1 MNFAISFIVLAF
13 VACAYA
19 KPAGKFSGND
29 AFEGDL
35 DLIQG
40 SLDDIKNAGSDLGVI
55 EGKLEGLVA
64 KKADIEAAETAL
76 QTAVDKNAYANAWA
90 APPTP

>member
-1 MNFAISFIVLAF
+1 MKFAICFVVLAF

-19 KPAGKFSGND
+19 KPAGVYSTNT

-35 DLIQG
+35 DSIQG
-40 SLDDIKNAGSDLGVI
+40 SLDDIKNAGADLGVI
-55 EGKLEGLVA
+55 EGKLEGLAA

-76 QTAVDKNAYANAWA
+76 QTAVDKTAYANAWVV
-90 APPTP
+90 

>member
-1 MNFAISFIVLAF
+1 MKFAICFVVLAF

-19 KPAGKFSGND
+19 KPGGAFSGND

-55 EGKLEGLVA
+55 EGKLDGLVQ
-64 KKADIEAAETAL
+64 KKADIEAAELAL
-76 QTAVDKNAYANAWA
+76 QTAVDKTAYTNAWV
-90 APPTP
+90 